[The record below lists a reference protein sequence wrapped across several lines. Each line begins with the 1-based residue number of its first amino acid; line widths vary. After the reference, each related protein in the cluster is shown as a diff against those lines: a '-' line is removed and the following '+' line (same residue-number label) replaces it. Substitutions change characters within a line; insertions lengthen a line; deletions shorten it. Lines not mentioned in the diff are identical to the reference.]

1 MMQDRIA
8 RRESEAKNNVL
19 AEEVHRLR
27 EEHRRRDAAD
37 TDREAQ
43 IQYQRLMLE
52 SLLQSQGIPLPASPT
67 PESNKRQRLA
77 LPPPNRAAPAAA
89 AANANACRPTSAPAR
104 AASISPGSTA
114 PATNHLTAAASAA
127 TATAAATTTNATGT
141 SSFARPAAS
150 ASTAIRWTAR
160 TTADTTQSDKNIT
173 ISYVLQQMNIRGLLQ
188 HVQDIT
194 VFCAPKG
201 PDLPFIDR
209 SKNGKKMNNCLR
221 LVKKVWTPR
230 EEGTIRGPP
239 VGTDMTRKAALM
251 RAADAVEKRCLS
263 SMLTYEASAGMEPK
277 TKGIAKFSGLGERI
291 RVYEKHVKEHGGE
304 NNITG

>member
-1 MMQDRIA
+1 
-8 RRESEAKNNVL
+8 
-19 AEEVHRLR
+19 
-27 EEHRRRDAAD
+27 
-37 TDREAQ
+37 
-43 IQYQRLMLE
+43 
-52 SLLQSQGIPLPASPT
+52 
-67 PESNKRQRLA
+67 
-77 LPPPNRAAPAAA
+77 
-89 AANANACRPTSAPAR
+89 
-104 AASISPGSTA
+104 
-114 PATNHLTAAASAA
+114 
-127 TATAAATTTNATGT
+127 
-141 SSFARPAAS
+141 
-150 ASTAIRWTAR
+150 
-160 TTADTTQSDKNIT
+160 
-173 ISYVLQQMNIRGLLQ
+173 MNTRGLLQ

-230 EEGTIRGPP
+230 EEGTIRGLP

-263 SMLTYEASAGMEPK
+263 SMLAYEESAGMEPK
-277 TKGIAKFSGLGERI
+277 TKGTAKFSGLGERI